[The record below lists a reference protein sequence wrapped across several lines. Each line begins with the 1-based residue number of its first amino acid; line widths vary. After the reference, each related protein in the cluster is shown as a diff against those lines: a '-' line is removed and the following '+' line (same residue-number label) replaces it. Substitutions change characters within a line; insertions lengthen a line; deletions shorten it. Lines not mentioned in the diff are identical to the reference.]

1 MDKTTSFSQDTG
13 LWWLVYIEQQGM
25 YCLLCKKH
33 HNLNPNNKDIFCKK
47 PGLRYRKEAI
57 QDHSKSKVHKA
68 AELEENI
75 QRVSPFQKEVD
86 NRKEYASEVLFNAFT
101 SLYWLAKEEVANNKF
116 NSLIKLLEIV
126 GVTHMKHFNHSSAGS
141 IREMFLSIGDVI
153 TEDLVQE
160 INMADCFGLMIDE
173 VTDISLIEQL
183 VCFIQYVD
191 RAGCPTIQFLFT
203 ADLLKESDSA
213 DAATIVKVIQE
224 KLEDLGIDIR
234 KLRSIATDGASVM
247 TGKHNGVSALLRK
260 EHPGIINIHCICH
273 KLALACADTKTELK
287 DIDLAQLTL
296 QQLWKFF
303 QNSPK
308 RTSVYLKVQEGTKN
322 LKLNQSSRKV
332 VAKRL
337 KKACTTRWLSFDL
350 SVKAIFEDYAA
361 VLQTLSQLSEK
372 ETAAYGL
379 LKRMKKTRFLG
390 TLYILKCILPSLS
403 KLSKIFQTGN
413 IDFSQI
419 EPSIQYTI
427 DTIEEISRSKQPL
440 EEMRKDIQDGKLT
453 MLTHE
458 FKFSDADFKQLE
470 TLLTKYVTAL
480 KDNINSRFE
489 DALSVLKAFDIFNPV
504 SLPERTAAEFI
515 DYGVTSLEKLIESFF
530 PVTEPDKKNEIVTEW
545 NKIKYNMLEW
555 KKRIQTHNNSSDLS
569 ETQLMLKMMLMRKTD
584 LSKFFPHIIE
594 LAEICQSMPVSNA
607 WPERGASTIKRI
619 KTRLRSTLKQ
629 DMIMTLMNVSI
640 NGPKTENSQQVTEK
654 AVKHWRNEKDRR
666 KLPKQKPYNK
676 THENEEAHDNVT
688 KTVEA
693 ECQTDITGDNHR
705 EMLREEVRVACK
717 QMMIEFETDDYE
729 LYDNDES
736 DNDSDC
742 ENEFD

>member
-213 DAATIVKVIQE
+213 DAAKIVKVIQE
-224 KLEDLGIDIR
+224 KLGDLGIDIR

-247 TGKHNGVSALLRK
+247 TGKHNGVAALLRK

-640 NGPKTENSQQVTEK
+640 NGSKTENSQQVTEK

-676 THENEEAHDNVT
+676 TYENEEAHDNVT